1 MDKTFTFRLV
11 GTTGCEILQDG
22 QVIAWTIDEVLA
34 AKIVAALLNEEE
46 VE

>member
-11 GTTGCEILQDG
+11 ATTGCEILQDNN
-22 QVIAWTIDEVLA
+22 VVAWTIDEIWA
-34 AKIVAALLNEEE
+34 ARIVAALSNEEQ